1 MLSRS
6 LTLVR
11 KDLRLYRA
19 DLAPILIMVVLPLG
33 FITFMVPVNR
43 ALLEVRGY
51 PGATGAE
58 QTLPG
63 MMVMFSLFL
72 LGIVGDQFFREFGWN
87 TWDRVRLAGDWPEII
102 IGKTVPALVILLAQ
116 LTVVFG
122 SGTLLFGMGIAGP
135 PLAVAVL
142 IAAFAVCL
150 VGVLV
155 AEFAWCTTFSQFN
168 ALNVV
173 VVTVFSGLGGA
184 FAPIDLLPAWAQEAA
199 RFTPTFWVIEG
210 LRSVILDGRGVAYAL
225 SMSVPVLLFA
235 AAFVAV
241 AALRFRAGDVKVPDN
256 TI

>member
-11 KDLRLYRA
+11 KDLLLYRA
-19 DLAPILIMVVLPLG
+19 DLAPILILVLLPIG
-33 FITFMVPVNR
+33 FSAFMVPVNR

-58 QTLPG
+58 QALPG

-102 IGKTVPALVILLAQ
+102 VGKTVPALAILLAQ

-122 SGTLLFGMGIAGP
+122 AGTLLFGMGIAGP

-142 IAAFAVCL
+142 IAAFALCL

-155 AEFAWCTTFSQFN
+155 AEFAWCKTFSQFN

-173 VVTVFSGLGGA
+173 VVTLFSGLGGA
-184 FAPIDLLPAWAQEAA
+184 FAPIDLLPSWAQAAA
-199 RFTPTFWVIEG
+199 RFTPAYWVIEG
-210 LRSVILDGRGVAYAL
+210 LRSVILDGHGVAYAL
-225 SMSVPVLLFA
+225 RMSVPVLLFA
-235 AAFVAV
+235 VTFVVV

-256 TI
+256 AI